1 MKGKTAEF
9 NVISFI
15 CPICGVHSR
24 QIWGHYGINGNVE
37 GVYTKF
43 DVLYDNPGS
52 MASSPSMY
60 EEKLSIALCSNCE
73 NHSVWMN
80 MKLIYPNLSTA
91 PLPTEN
97 MPEDVLL
104 DYIEA
109 RNVLTISPRSSAA
122 LLRLALQKLCIRL
135 GGKGKNIN
143 DDIKN
148 LVENG
153 LPEKIQ
159 KALDIVRV
167 IGNDSVHPGQ
177 IDVSDNPEIA
187 SSLFQMINIIVDKM
201 ITEPKTIDGLF
212 ESLPEDKR
220 KGIEIRDAKKSD

>member
-1 MKGKTAEF
+1 MKGKPAEF

-15 CPICGVHSR
+15 CPICGVHAR

-43 DVLYDNPGS
+43 DVLYENPGP
-52 MASSPSMY
+52 MVPSPSMY

-80 MKLIYPNLSTA
+80 RKLIYPNLSTA

-109 RNVLTISPRSSAA
+109 RNVLNISPRSSAA

-143 DDIKN
+143 DDIQH
-148 LVENG
+148 LVKNG
-153 LPEKIQ
+153 LPERIQ
-159 KALDIVRV
+159 KALDIIRV

-177 IDVSDNPEIA
+177 IDVNDNPEIA
-187 SSLFQMINIIVDKM
+187 HSLFDMINFIVDKM
-201 ITEPKTIDGLF
+201 ITESQKIDSLY
-212 ESLPEDKR
+212 ESLPKDKR
-220 KGIEIRDAKKSD
+220 ICIETRDSQKI